1 MRYNSEMIV
10 TRFAPSPTGHLHLG
24 HAYSALLAWREAKRA
39 GGKFLLRIE
48 DIDTGR
54 CREEFV
60 DSILEDIHWL
70 GLTPDGPVL
79 RQSDRTIAYEE
90 ALISL
95 KGRGMLYPCFCT
107 RKQIMAEI
115 DAAGGAPH
123 GLDGP
128 VYPGTCKS
136 LSEDEASQRIREN
149 EPHALRLDIQR
160 ASEIAGNLNW
170 TDHLAGTQSAD
181 YGIAGD
187 VVLARKDIRNSYHL
201 AVTLDDAAQ
210 DISLVVRGEDLFSA
224 THIQRLLQA
233 LLELPTPEYHH
244 HPLLHDDSGKRLAK
258 RSGAPTLRSL
268 RSAGHQPDD
277 IRRMA
282 SLPG

>member
-1 MRYNSEMIV
+1 MIV

-79 RQSDRTIAYEE
+79 RQSDRTTAYEE
-90 ALISL
+90 ALTSL
-95 KGRGMLYPCFCT
+95 KARGLLYPCFCT
-107 RKQIMAEI
+107 RKQIMTEI
-115 DAAGGAPH
+115 EAAGGAPH

-128 VYPGTCKS
+128 VYPGTCKA
-136 LSEDEASQRIREN
+136 LSEKEASQRIREN
-149 EPHALRLDIQR
+149 EPHALRLDIVK
-160 ASEIAGNLNW
+160 ASEIAGSLNW
-170 TDHLAGTQSAD
+170 TDRLAGTQSAD

-224 THIQRLLQA
+224 THIQRLLQT

-244 HPLLHDDSGKRLAK
+244 HSLLHDDSGKRLAK
-258 RSGAPTLRSL
+258 RAGAPALRSL
-268 RSAGHQPDD
+268 RAAGHQPDD

-282 SLPG
+282 GLPG

>member
-1 MRYNSEMIV
+1 MIV

-24 HAYSALLAWREAKRA
+24 HAYSALLAWREAKKA

-48 DIDTGR
+48 DIDAGR

-79 RQSDRTIAYEE
+79 RQSDRTTAYEE
-90 ALISL
+90 ALTSL
-95 KGRGMLYPCFCT
+95 KARGLLYPCFCT
-107 RKQIMAEI
+107 RKQIMTEI
-115 DAAGGAPH
+115 EAAGGAPH

-128 VYPGTCKS
+128 VYPGTCKA
-136 LSEDEASQRIREN
+136 LSEKEASQRIREN

-170 TDHLAGTQSAD
+170 TDRLAGTQSAD

-224 THIQRLLQA
+224 THIQRLLQT

-258 RSGAPTLRSL
+258 RAGAPDLRSL
-268 RSAGHQPDD
+268 RAAGHQPDD

-282 SLPG
+282 GLPG